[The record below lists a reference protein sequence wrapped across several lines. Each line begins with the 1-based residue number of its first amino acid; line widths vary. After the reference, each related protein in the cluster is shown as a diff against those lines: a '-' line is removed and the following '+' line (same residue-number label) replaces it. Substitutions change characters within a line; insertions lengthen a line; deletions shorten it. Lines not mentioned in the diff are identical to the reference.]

1 MEYFVQESQ
10 WIVRERLAI
19 DELTLKIELDQAA
32 LNQAY
37 LQVQHNYDSKLKII
51 LNFIFFKNFY

>member
-1 MEYFVQESQ
+1 MEYFVKESQ

-19 DELTLKIELDQAA
+19 DEMTLKIELDQTA

-37 LQVQHNYDSKLKII
+37 LQVQYI
-51 LNFIFFKNFY
+51 FI